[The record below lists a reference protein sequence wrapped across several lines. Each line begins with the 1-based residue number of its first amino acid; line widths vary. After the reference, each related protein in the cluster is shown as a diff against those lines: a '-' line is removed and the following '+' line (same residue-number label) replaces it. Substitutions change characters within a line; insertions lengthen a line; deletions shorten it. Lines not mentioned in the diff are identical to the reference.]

1 MKQKLP
7 SSVEFEHFL
16 FSSYIFHRAPVLLAQ
31 SIFTISWS
39 SFILTTNQ
47 CLLLKTGFWILQ
59 IFKPCFCKSFGIGY
73 KHPSPPSASTRQT
86 PQLWM
91 KYEMFGFIFRS
102 FFPCKIPEAV
112 EWLAVYNVFKE
123 NIIVRWVQGVTGGQ
137 SSGPGRYNHSF
148 SPQSLRESRRQWYR
162 GHRAIIVPPLVSIHH
177 NPRDIRSS
185 ALMIKAPGKSWKGP
199 DFPIS
204 SSMEFWGFCLNNSCR
219 VWLRRQPSLITSLKA
234 CPRDPIARIKVEK
247 LTLSLDYWIILD
259 FNEVSPIVPVAQF
272 EYQFPSRSDYQETF
286 PK

>member
-1 MKQKLP
+1 M
-7 SSVEFEHFL
+7 
-16 FSSYIFHRAPVLLAQ
+16 LLAQ

-47 CLLLKTGFWILQ
+47 WLLLKTGFWILQ

-73 KHPSPPSASTRQT
+73 KRPTPPPASTRQT

-123 NIIVRWVQGVTGGQ
+123 NIIVRRVQRVTGGQ
-137 SSGPGRYNHSF
+137 TSGPGRYNHSF

-162 GHRAIIVPPLVSIHH
+162 GAMGRLSPLVSIHH
-177 NPRDIRSS
+177 NPRDIQSS
-185 ALMIKAPGKSWKGP
+185 ALIVMLRKSWKRPRFHHFKFNG
-199 DFPIS
+199 I
-204 SSMEFWGFCLNNSCR
+204 
-219 VWLRRQPSLITSLKA
+219 LRF
-234 CPRDPIARIKVEK
+234 
-247 LTLSLDYWIILD
+247 LS
-259 FNEVSPIVPVAQF
+259 E
-272 EYQFPSRSDYQETF
+272 
-286 PK
+286 